1 MTTALIKKEI
11 TPSEVFV
18 PNGLDMII
26 SGVQAKKAEFEKNQF
41 DVEKESDRKKISS
54 FAYQITRS
62 KTYVDSKGKDYVA
75 ELKKKTKEIDAE
87 RKRFRDI
94 MDDMVADVKKPVVEW
109 EEKEAARVEAE
120 RQLEIYLMDWDEAL
134 KEDAIFNRER
144 EIRRKEEEF
153 ARLEAEQKAKEEAER
168 LERERIA
175 NEERLKKEAAEAAKR
190 EAEEAIRKERERAE
204 RLEREAKEAA
214 EKAERDRIAAEER
227 AKLEAERIEREKK
240 EAVERAEREKQEAI
254 RLERERLEREAREK
268 KEAEEREA
276 ARLKA
281 EAEAKAADKKHRA
294 KINNEIL
301 AAFVHVGISEDTA
314 KTVIC
319 AVAKNQIP
327 HMEIRY

>member
-26 SGVQAKKAEFEKNQF
+26 SGVQAKKTEFEKNQF
-41 DVEKESDRKKISS
+41 DIEKESDRKKISS

-62 KTYVDSKGKDYVA
+62 KTYVDGKGKDYVA

-94 MDDMVADVKKPVVEW
+94 MDDMVSEVKKPVTEW

-120 RQLEIYLMDWDEAL
+120 RQLEIYLMDWDEAIAMDDL
-134 KEDAIFNRER
+134 FNRER
-144 EIRRKEEEF
+144 DIRRKEEEF
-153 ARLEAEQKAKEEAER
+153 VRLEAERKAKEEAQR
-168 LERERIA
+168 LERERIE
-175 NEERLKKEAAEAAKR
+175 NEDRLKKEAAEAARR
-190 EAEEAIRKERERAE
+190 EAEEAIRKEKERAE

-227 AKLEAERIEREKK
+227 AKIEAERIEREKK
-240 EAVERAEREKQEAI
+240 EAAERAEREKQEAI
-254 RLERERLEREAREK
+254 RLERERIEQEAKKK
-268 KEAEEREA
+268 KEAEDREA
-276 ARLKA
+276 ARIKA
-281 EAEAKAADKKHRA
+281 EAEALAANKKHRA

-301 AAFVHVGISEDTA
+301 SAFVSAGLEEDTA
-314 KTVIC
+314 KTVIRV
-319 AVAKNQIP
+319 VAKGQIP
-327 HMEIRY
+327 HMGIRY